1 MVKTFAESEPTT
13 YLHFSRQLSLQIQQ
27 SFSPRSSP
35 LGTFWREMSSAPRS
49 EERKLSIIKNF
60 ICKTL
65 FSFHRLSDY
74 QIMKSERNAV
84 KFLVKFKTEQLVDL
98 ELIMPSR
105 KLMMND
111 VRIKTHGFI
120 PHGNPMMQLVSSRE

>member
-1 MVKTFAESEPTT
+1 
-13 YLHFSRQLSLQIQQ
+13 
-27 SFSPRSSP
+27 
-35 LGTFWREMSSAPRS
+35 
-49 EERKLSIIKNF
+49 
-60 ICKTL
+60 
-65 FSFHRLSDY
+65 
-74 QIMKSERNAV
+74 MKSERNAV

-120 PHGNPMMQLVSSRE
+120 PHGNPIMQLVSSRE

>member
-1 MVKTFAESEPTT
+1 
-13 YLHFSRQLSLQIQQ
+13 
-27 SFSPRSSP
+27 
-35 LGTFWREMSSAPRS
+35 
-49 EERKLSIIKNF
+49 
-60 ICKTL
+60 
-65 FSFHRLSDY
+65 
-74 QIMKSERNAV
+74 MKSERNAV

-120 PHGNPMMQLVSSRE
+120 PHGNLMMQLVSSRE